1 MEASKKLT
9 WFALAFTVVVAAAG
23 GVVSAQNTA
32 QDFVNLHNS
41 PRADVGVGSVT
52 WNTTVAAYAQSY
64 ANQRAGDCRLV
75 HSGGPLRGEPLLG
88 LGGLRLGGVG
98 RRGILGGGEAV
109 LRPRH
114 QHLLRAVRPVV
125 RPLHAG
131 GVARLHGHRLRPRR
145 LQQQRRRLH
154 RLQLLPARQ
163 RHWTEPLLV
172 PKRYI

>member
-1 MEASKKLT
+1 MEIVSSKKIA
-9 WFALAFTVVVAAAG
+9 WFALAFTVVAAAAAA
-23 GVVSAQNTA
+23 VAQNTA

-41 PRADVGVGSVT
+41 PRADVGVGNVT
-52 WNTTVAAYAQSY
+52 WNATVAAYAQSY

-75 HSGGPLRGEPLLG
+75 HSGGPYGENLFWG
-88 LGGLRLGGVG
+88 SAGYAWAASDAVG
-98 RRGILGGGEAV
+98 SWEAEKQYC
-109 LRPRH
+109 LQPRH

-154 RLQLLPARQ
+154 HLQLLPARHVIGQ
-163 RHWTEPLLV
+163 SL
-172 PKRYI
+172 YI